1 MENANMNT
9 QTDLKSQEP
18 VYVTGHRHPDSD
30 SIVSAIAYSFFKR
43 AQGVR
48 AVPCRLGDISNE
60 TRYLLNRFGFEEPEL
75 LEDARKT
82 LKEIE
87 LDPPESI
94 RPDTTVY
101 EAIQHMKEL
110 DRPSFAVTDE
120 ENRVVGYVSRSDL
133 AEIGLGDTAMGIE
146 LLRHT
151 SAEDIAKTL
160 NGTILYSDPDLHLN
174 GKVSIVALSEG
185 GVANYEVK
193 DRIVIL
199 GNDSEAEKQL
209 IEQGAGM
216 LIVVWAKGVDG
227 DVLRTAEEHHCPVI
241 ISGHGTMNTSRY
253 LFFAPRVELIMKR
266 KPAVFNENE
275 FAEDAGHKMAR
286 TRFRAYPVTDD
297 ENRLI
302 GYVGRSHIM
311 SYKNKKII
319 LVDHNEFSQSVK
331 AVEKAQI
338 LEVVDH
344 HRINDFATSQPVSFR
359 NEIVG
364 SSATIIAT
372 MFRENQIPI
381 PSNLAGLMLGALL
394 SDTLLFQSPTTT
406 PKDIS
411 TAHLLAALA
420 NLDIETFGKEMFS
433 KSSENTKLSIQEMI
447 VQDIKYY
454 DIDGCKT
461 MISQCMVS
469 SVRSLIGKENEI
481 QACLDKLVH
490 KKNLDLVV
498 AAFTSVADEG
508 SVFYGAGDKKARV
521 EEAFP
526 DTSEVG
532 HDLQKGIFSRK
543 SQILPALTAAI
554 QR

>member
-1 MENANMNT
+1 MNA

-18 VYVTGHRHPDSD
+18 VYVTGHQHPDTD
-30 SIVSAIAYSFFKR
+30 SIVSAIAYAFFKR
-43 AQGVR
+43 AIGVR
-48 AVPCRLGDISNE
+48 AVACRLGPLGSE
-60 TRYLLNRFGFEEPEL
+60 TKYLLERFGFDEPIL
-75 LEDARKT
+75 LKDARKT

-87 LDPPESI
+87 LDPPDAVH
-94 RPDTTVY
+94 PDTTVY
-101 EAIQHMKEL
+101 ETIRHMKETE
-110 DRPSFAVTDE
+110 RASFAVVDE
-120 ENRVVGYVSRSDL
+120 ENHVVGYVSKSDL
-133 AEIGLGDTAMGIE
+133 ADIGLGDTSMGIE

-151 SAEDIAKTL
+151 TAADVAKTIS
-160 NGTILYSDPDLHLN
+160 GTLVYDDSSLHLN
-174 GKVSIVALSEG
+174 GKVSIIALSEHG
-185 GVANYEVK
+185 IKNYDVK
-193 DRIVIL
+193 DRIVIM
-199 GNDSEAEKQL
+199 GNEPEAEKAL

-216 LIVVWAKGVDG
+216 MIVVWAKEIRA
-227 DVLRTAEEHHCPVI
+227 DVIDAARQHHCPVI
-241 ISGHGTMNTSRY
+241 ISGHGSMNTSRY
-253 LFFAPRVELIMKR
+253 LFFAPRVELIMR
-266 KPAVFNENE
+266 KKPMLFNENE
-275 FAEDAGHKMAR
+275 FAEDAGVKMAR
-286 TRFRAYPVTDD
+286 TRFRAYPVTDN
-297 ENRLI
+297 ENHLV
-302 GYVGRSHIM
+302 GYVSRSHIM
-311 SYKNKKII
+311 AYKNKKII

-381 PSNLAGLMLGALL
+381 PANLAGLMLGAVL

-406 PKDIS
+406 TKDIS

-420 NLDIETFGKEMFS
+420 ELDIETFGTEMFA
-433 KSSENTKLSIQEMI
+433 KSADHSDMSIREMI

-454 DIDGCKT
+454 DIDGCRT
-461 MISQCMVS
+461 MISQSMVS
-469 SVRSLIGKENEI
+469 SVRSLIGKEAEI
-481 QACLDKLVH
+481 QNCLEKLVH
-490 KKNLDLVV
+490 KKDLDLVV

-508 SVFYGAGDKKARV
+508 SVFYFAGDKKARA

-532 HDLQKGIFSRK
+532 HDIQKGIFSRK

>member
-1 MENANMNT
+1 MNT

-30 SIVSAIAYSFFKR
+30 SIVSAIAYAFFKR
-43 AQGVR
+43 ALGVR

-60 TRYLLNRFGFEEPEL
+60 TRYLLNRFGFEEPVL

-94 RPDTTVY
+94 LPETTVY

-110 DRPSFAVTDE
+110 DRASFAVTDH
-120 ENRVVGYVSRSDL
+120 ENRVIGYISRSDL
-133 AEIGLGDTAMGIE
+133 ADIGLGDTSVGIE
-146 LLRHT
+146 LLKHT
-151 SAEDIAKTL
+151 SAEDVAKTL
-160 NGTILYSDPDLHLN
+160 NGTIVYDDPDLHLN

-185 GVANYEVK
+185 GIANYEVK

-199 GNDSEAEKQL
+199 GNDHASAAKL
-209 IEQGAGM
+209 IGQGAGM
-216 LIVVWAKGVDG
+216 LIMVW
-227 DVLRTAEEHHCPVI
+227 TAETSSDVIEAAKAHHCPVI

-253 LFFAPRVELIMKR
+253 LFFAPRVELIMKK
-266 KPAVFNENE
+266 KPVVFNENE
-275 FAEDAGHKMAR
+275 YAEDAGHRMAR

-297 ENRLI
+297 ENRLV
-302 GYVGRSHIM
+302 GYVSRSHIM
-311 SYKNKKII
+311 AYKNKKVI
-319 LVDHNEFSQSVK
+319 LVDHNEFSQSVRS
-331 AVEKAQI
+331 VEKAQI

-359 NEIVG
+359 NEIIG
-364 SSATIIAT
+364 STATIVAG

-381 PSNLAGLMLGALL
+381 PANLAGLMLGALL

-406 PKDIS
+406 QKDIS

-420 NLDIETFGKEMFS
+420 DLDIETFGNEMFT
-433 KSSENTKLSIQEMI
+433 KAAENTNLSMQEMI

-461 MISQCMVS
+461 MISMCMIPGVH
-469 SVRSLIGKENEI
+469 SLIGREKEI
-481 QACLDKLVH
+481 QECLEKLVH

-508 SVFYGAGDKKARV
+508 SVFFSAGDKKARV

-526 DTSEVG
+526 DTSEAG

-543 SQILPALTAAI
+543 SQILPALTAVF